1 MLEVPR
7 LPVLEVPRIP
17 TFDLEAA
24 AAILQ
29 EAAEKTSVAPTT
41 KPTTIRVPSGELAF
55 GDYLVPQEVV
65 IVKMDTRVPTVTAP
79 PLGEDNLSLLLSAVL
94 RDYGPRTIVP
104 TSAPTR
110 APTSEPTQPLSK
122 VVEEVAEI
130 FTTEIQTEI
139 NM

>member
-1 MLEVPR
+1 M
-7 LPVLEVPRIP
+7 LEVPRIP

-55 GDYLVPQEVV
+55 GDSLVPQEVV
-65 IVKMDTRVPTVTAP
+65 IVKMDTRVPTVATAP

-139 NM
+139 NL

>member
-55 GDYLVPQEVV
+55 GDSLVPQEVV
-65 IVKMDTRVPTVTAP
+65 IVKRDTRVPTTEP

-94 RDYGPRTIVP
+94 GDYGPRTIVP

-110 APTSEPTQPLSK
+110 APTSEPTQPVSK

-130 FTTEIQTEI
+130 FTIEIQTEI

>member
-1 MLEVPR
+1 M
-7 LPVLEVPRIP
+7 LEVPRIP

-55 GDYLVPQEVV
+55 GDSLVPQEVV
-65 IVKMDTRVPTVTAP
+65 IVKMDTRVPTVATAP

-104 TSAPTR
+104 TSALTR

-139 NM
+139 NL